1 MKKLFYLASGII
13 LCASFLPKEV
23 NAKPIKITP
32 DRGGELL
39 SFKKKPMKTDELMKK
54 IRPDRGGELLN
65 PKEARDM
72 IGSPARK
79 ETCKN
84 KSAEF
89 TFLRTKRSGVIGKK
103 YGRVFRSS
111 RDAKVFFEDICMSSN
126 PGKMMKKGF

>member
-39 SFKKKPMKTDELMKK
+39 SFEKKPMKK
-54 IRPDRGGELLN
+54 IGPDRGGELLKA
-65 PKEARDM
+65 KEARAK
-72 IGSPARK
+72 IGSPAEEK
-79 ETCKN
+79 TCKN
-84 KSAEF
+84 KSKKY
-89 TFLRTKRSGVIGKK
+89 TLLRTKRSGVIGKK

-111 RDAKVFFEDICMSSN
+111 KDAVVFFENICMSPN
-126 PGKMMKKGF
+126 PNKMMQKGF